1 MLMRNWLAVG
11 VSILDQLKDELHLV
25 LVALN
30 GDFLIDSMDTTEV
43 LRLQENGVEP
53 VQAIGQ
59 VDIVSGVRVANTN
72 TGDNDLDFREDRL
85 YGLLKQLVAHGL
97 VIRGAD
103 GQWFKGSQHMQL
115 DSVISHNVLDE
126 FYDLVYCLRR
136 VNSEVDCRLSQW
148 GDDIHL
154 DSCIEHG
161 EGCGSSDQCI
171 RYGIPLHYP
180 AYNGTE

>member
-1 MLMRNWLAVG
+1 MRNWLAVG

-115 DSVISHNVLDE
+115 DSVISHNVLDA

-161 EGCGSSDQCI
+161 EGCGSSDQRI